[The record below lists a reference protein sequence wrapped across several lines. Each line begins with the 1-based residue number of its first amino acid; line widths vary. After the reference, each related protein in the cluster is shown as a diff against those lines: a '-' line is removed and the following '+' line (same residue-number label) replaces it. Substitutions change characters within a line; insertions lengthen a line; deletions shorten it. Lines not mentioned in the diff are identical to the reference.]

1 MIDSQPSE
9 MTLMVR
15 IFHTADV
22 HVGLKF
28 TRGYPESLQKSLVDE
43 RVAIVAR
50 MVDLANRERCD
61 LFVVAGD
68 LFDHLRVSKKVIRQT
83 AEALRR
89 FSGLVAVLPGNH
101 DYKSEVDDPI
111 WPDFKDNLGEGHL
124 ILDRCVPYDLEPFG
138 LPVVLLPGVCTAKHS
153 KKNAVGWIKEAT
165 AELPESKL
173 KIGVAHG
180 SLAGLS
186 PDFNGDYYPMQQ
198 SELNQMNVDAWLLGH
213 THIRFPDRNEG
224 CDERVFYPSTPEPDG
239 FDCSHA
245 GHALVIDIH
254 EDRTC
259 EYRSVRTG
267 RFRFH
272 VLHKTGVDSE
282 HKLNQ
287 LKKEFEELPKGEHLV
302 KLKLQGRLDSEALE
316 QLKTL
321 ESELRRLVSYF
332 EFNSEEVLRAVR
344 QKDLDAEF
352 TEGSFPHQLLSELAH
367 DESDQF
373 ALQLAYDLVRE
384 AR

>member
-1 MIDSQPSE
+1 
-9 MTLMVR
+9 MVR

-43 RVAIVAR
+43 RVAVVAR
-50 MVDLANRERCD
+50 MADLANQEGCQ

-89 FSGLVAVLPGNH
+89 FDGMVAVLPGNH
-101 DYKSEVDDPI
+101 DYKSEADDPI
-111 WPDFKDNLGEGHL
+111 WPDFKDSLGEGHL
-124 ILDRCVPYDLEPFG
+124 ILDRCVPFDLEPFG
-138 LPVVLLPGVCTAKHS
+138 LPVVLLPGVCNAKHS
-153 KKNAVGWIKEAT
+153 KENAVGWIKEAT
-165 AELPESKL
+165 AELPEHKL

-186 PDFNGDYYPMQQ
+186 PDFNGDYFPMQQ
-198 SELNQMNVDAWLLGH
+198 SELNQMDVDLWLLGH

-224 CDERVFYPSTPEPDG
+224 RDDRVFYPSTPEPDG

-245 GHALVIDIH
+245 GHALVIDLH
-254 EDRTC
+254 EDGTC
-259 EYRSVRTG
+259 QYRSVRTG

-272 VLHKTGVDSE
+272 AMHTTGIDSE
-282 HKLNQ
+282 SKLAQ
-287 LKKEFEELPKGEHLV
+287 LKKEFEELPEGEHLV
-302 KLKLQGRLDSEALE
+302 KLKLQGRLDSEALA

-321 ESELRRLVSYF
+321 EPELGKLVSYL
-332 EFNSEEVLRAVR
+332 ELNSDEVLRAVR
-344 QKDLDAEF
+344 QEDLDAEF
-352 TEGSFPHQLLSELAH
+352 TEGSFPHQLLSELAKN
-367 DESDQF
+367 ESDQF

>member
-1 MIDSQPSE
+1 
-9 MTLMVR
+9 MVR

-43 RVAIVAR
+43 RVAVVAR
-50 MVDLANRERCD
+50 MADLANQEQCQ
-61 LFVVAGD
+61 LLVVAGD

-89 FSGLVAVLPGNH
+89 FNGVVAVLPGNH
-101 DYKSEVDDPI
+101 DYKSEADDPI
-111 WPDFKDNLGEGHL
+111 WPDFKDHLGEGHL
-124 ILDRCVPYDLEPFG
+124 ILDRCVPYDLDPFG

-153 KKNAVGWIKEAT
+153 KENAVGWIQEAT
-165 AELPESKL
+165 ADLPESKL

-186 PDFNGDYYPMQQ
+186 PDFNGDFYPMQQ
-198 SELNQMNVDAWLLGH
+198 SELAQMDVDMWLLGH
-213 THIRFPDRNEG
+213 THIRFPDRSEG
-224 CDERVFYPSTPEPDG
+224 RDDRVFYPSTPEPDG
-239 FDCSHA
+239 FDCGHA

-272 VLHKTGVDSE
+272 VMHKTGIDSE
-282 HKLNQ
+282 LKLAQ
-287 LKKEFEELPKGEHLV
+287 LKKEFEELPEGEHLV

-321 ESELRRLVSYF
+321 ESELGELVSYL
-332 EFNSEEVLRAVR
+332 EFNADEVLRAVR
-344 QKDLDAEF
+344 QEDLDAEF

>member
-1 MIDSQPSE
+1 
-9 MTLMVR
+9 MVR

-43 RVAIVAR
+43 RVAVVAK
-50 MVDLANRERCD
+50 MADLANRERCQ
-61 LFVVAGD
+61 LLVVAGD

-89 FSGLVAVLPGNH
+89 FDGLVAVLPGNH
-101 DYKSEVDDPI
+101 DYKSEADDPI
-111 WPDFKDNLGEGHL
+111 WPDFKDHLGEGHL

-153 KKNAVGWIKEAT
+153 KENAVGWIQEAT
-165 AELPESKL
+165 ADLPESKL

-186 PDFNGDYYPMQQ
+186 PDFNGDFYPMQQ
-198 SELNQMNVDAWLLGH
+198 SELAQMDVDMWLLGH
-213 THIRFPDRNEG
+213 THIRFPDRSEG
-224 CDERVFYPSTPEPDG
+224 RDDRVFYPSTPEPDG
-239 FDCSHA
+239 FDCGHA

-272 VLHKTGVDSE
+272 VMHKTGIDSE
-282 HKLNQ
+282 LKLAQ
-287 LKKEFEELPKGEHLV
+287 LKKEFEELPEGEHLV

-321 ESELRRLVSYF
+321 ESELGKLVSYL
-332 EFNSEEVLRAVR
+332 EFNADEVLRAVR
-344 QKDLDAEF
+344 QEDLDAEF

>member
-1 MIDSQPSE
+1 
-9 MTLMVR
+9 MVR

-43 RVAIVAR
+43 RVAVVAR
-50 MVDLANRERCD
+50 MADLANQERCQ

-89 FSGLVAVLPGNH
+89 FDGLVAVLPGNH
-101 DYKSEVDDPI
+101 DYKSEADDPI
-111 WPDFKDNLGEGHL
+111 WPDFKDSLGEGHL

-138 LPVVLLPGVCTAKHS
+138 MPVVLLPGVCTAKHS
-153 KKNAVGWIKEAT
+153 KENAVGWIQEAT
-165 AELPESKL
+165 ADLPESKL

-198 SELNQMNVDAWLLGH
+198 PELAKMDVDVWLLGH
-213 THIRFPDRNEG
+213 THIRFPDRDEG
-224 CDERVFYPSTPEPDG
+224 SDARVFYPSTPEPDG
-239 FDCSHA
+239 FDCGHA
-245 GHALVIDIH
+245 GHALVIDID

-272 VLHKTGVDSE
+272 VMHKTGIDSE
-282 HKLNQ
+282 SKLIQ
-287 LKKEFEELPKGEHLV
+287 LKKEFEELPEGEHLV

-321 ESELRRLVSYF
+321 ESEINQVVSYL
-332 EFNSEEVLRAVR
+332 EFNADEVLRAVR
-344 QKDLDAEF
+344 QEDLDSEF
-352 TEGSFPHQLLSELAH
+352 TEGSFPHQLLSELAQT
-367 DESDQF
+367 ESDQF
-373 ALQLAYDLVRE
+373 ALQLAYDLVKE

>member
-1 MIDSQPSE
+1 
-9 MTLMVR
+9 MVR

-43 RVAIVAR
+43 RVAVVAR
-50 MVDLANRERCD
+50 MADLANQERCQ

-68 LFDHLRVSKKVIRQT
+68 LFDHLRVPKKLIRQT

-89 FSGLVAVLPGNH
+89 FNGVVAVLPGNH
-101 DYKSEVDDPI
+101 DYKSEADDPI
-111 WPDFKDNLGEGHL
+111 WPDFKDHLGEGHI
-124 ILDRCVPYDLEPFG
+124 ILDRCVPYDLESLG
-138 LPVVLLPGVCTAKHS
+138 LPAVLLPGVCTAKHS
-153 KKNAVGWIKEAT
+153 KENAVGWIQEAT
-165 AELPESKL
+165 AELPEHKL

-198 SELNQMNVDAWLLGH
+198 SELTKMDVDVWLLGH
-213 THIRFPDRNEG
+213 THIRFPDRDEG
-224 CDERVFYPSTPEPDG
+224 RDARVFYPSTPEPDG

-245 GHALVIDIH
+245 GHALVIDLH
-254 EDRTC
+254 EDGTC
-259 EYRSVRTG
+259 QYRSVRTG

-272 VLHKTGVDSE
+272 AMHTTGIDSE
-282 HKLNQ
+282 SKLAQ
-287 LKKEFEELPKGEHLV
+287 LKKEFEELPEGEHLV
-302 KLKLQGRLDSEALE
+302 KLKLQGRLDSEALA

-321 ESELRRLVSYF
+321 EPELGKLVSYL
-332 EFNSEEVLRAVR
+332 EFNADEVLRAVR
-344 QKDLDAEF
+344 QEDLDAEF
-352 TEGSFPHQLLSELAH
+352 TEGSFPHQLLSELAKN
-367 DESDQF
+367 ESDQF

>member
-1 MIDSQPSE
+1 MI
-9 MTLMVR
+9 R

-28 TRGYPESLQKSLVDE
+28 TRGYPESLQASLVDE
-43 RVAIVAR
+43 RIAVVTR
-50 MVDLANRERCD
+50 MADLANQERCQ
-61 LFVVAGD
+61 LLVVAGD
-68 LFDHLRVSKKVIRQT
+68 LFDHLRVSKKMIRKT

-89 FSGLVAVLPGNH
+89 FNGLVAVLPGNH
-101 DYKSEVDDPI
+101 DYKSEAEDPI
-111 WPDFKDNLGEGHL
+111 WPEFKDHLGEGHL
-124 ILDRCVPYDLEPFG
+124 ILDRCVPYDLEPLG
-138 LPVVLLPGVCTAKHS
+138 LPAVLLPGVCTAKHS
-153 KKNAVGWIKEAT
+153 KKNAVGWIKEVIG
-165 AELPESKL
+165 ELPGNRL

-198 SELNQMNVDAWLLGH
+198 SELTQMDVDLWLLGH

-224 CDERVFYPSTPEPDG
+224 RDARVFYPSTPEPDG

-254 EDRTC
+254 DGKTC

-272 VLHKTGVDSE
+272 KMHKTEIDSE
-282 HKLNQ
+282 NKLSQ
-287 LKKEFEELPKGEHLV
+287 LKKEFKELPEGEHLV
-302 KLKLQGRLDSEALE
+302 KLKLQGRLDSETLE

-321 ESELRRLVSYF
+321 ESQLSHLVSYL
-332 EFNSEEVLRAVR
+332 EFNTDEVLRAVR
-344 QKDLDAEF
+344 QEDLDAEF
-352 TEGSFPHQLLSELAH
+352 TEGSFPHQLLSELAQNK
-367 DESDQF
+367 SDQF
-373 ALQLAYDLVRE
+373 ALQLAYDLIKE
-384 AR
+384 AH

>member
-1 MIDSQPSE
+1 
-9 MTLMVR
+9 MVR

-28 TRGYPESLQKSLVDE
+28 TRGYPESLQGSLVDE
-43 RVAIVAR
+43 RVAVVAK
-50 MVDLANRERCD
+50 MADLANQERCQ
-61 LFVVAGD
+61 LFVIAGD

-89 FSGLVAVLPGNH
+89 FDGLVAVLPGNH
-101 DYKSEVDDPI
+101 DYKSEADDPI
-111 WPDFKDNLGEGHL
+111 WPDFKDSLGEGHL

-138 LPVVLLPGVCTAKHS
+138 MPVVLLPGVCTAKHS
-153 KKNAVGWIKEAT
+153 KENAVGWIKEVT
-165 AELPESKL
+165 ADLPESKL

-198 SELNQMNVDAWLLGH
+198 TELSKMDVDVWLLGH
-213 THIRFPDRNEG
+213 THIRFPDRDEG
-224 CDERVFYPSTPEPDG
+224 SDARVFYPSTPEPDG
-239 FDCSHA
+239 FDCRHA
-245 GHALVIDIH
+245 GHALVIDVG
-254 EDRTC
+254 EDGTC

-272 VLHKTGVDSE
+272 VMHKTGTDSE
-282 HKLNQ
+282 LKLAQ
-287 LKKEFEELPKGEHLV
+287 LKKEFEELSEGDHLV
-302 KLKLQGRLDSEALE
+302 KLKLQGRLDNEALE

-321 ESELRRLVSYF
+321 ESELGELVSYL
-332 EFNSEEVLRAVR
+332 EFNADEVLRVVR
-344 QKDLDAEF
+344 QEDLDAEF

-373 ALQLAYDLVRE
+373 ALQMAYDLVRE

>member
-1 MIDSQPSE
+1 
-9 MTLMVR
+9 MVR

-43 RVAIVAR
+43 RVAVVAR
-50 MVDLANRERCD
+50 MVDLANRERCE

-89 FSGLVAVLPGNH
+89 FNGTVAVLPGNH
-101 DYKSEVDDPI
+101 DYKSVVEDPI
-111 WPDFKDNLGEGHL
+111 WPDFRDELGEGHL
-124 ILDRCVPYDLEPFG
+124 ILDRCVPYDLEPLG

-153 KKNAVGWIKEAT
+153 KENAVGWIKEAA
-165 AELPESKL
+165 AELPKNKL

-180 SLAGLS
+180 SLASLS

-198 SELNQMNVDAWLLGH
+198 SELNQMDVDAWLLGH

-224 CDERVFYPSTPEPDG
+224 RDERVFYPSTPAPDG

-259 EYRSVRTG
+259 EYRFMRTG
-267 RFRFH
+267 RFWFH
-272 VLHKTGVDSE
+272 AMHKTGIDSE
-282 HKLNQ
+282 LKLTQ
-287 LKKEFEELPKGEHLV
+287 LKKEFEGLPEGEHLV
-302 KLKLQGRLDSEALE
+302 KVKLQGRLESEALE

-321 ESELRRLVSYF
+321 ESELAKLVSYL
-332 EFNSEEVLRAVR
+332 EFNADEVLRAVR
-344 QKDLDAEF
+344 QKDLDGEF

>member
-1 MIDSQPSE
+1 MIK
-9 MTLMVR
+9 

-28 TRGYPESLQKSLVDE
+28 TRGYSESLQKALVEE
-43 RVAIVAR
+43 RIAVVGR
-50 MVDLANRERCD
+50 MADLANQEQCQ

-68 LFDHLRVSKKVIRQT
+68 LFDHLRVSRKVIRET
-83 AEALRR
+83 AKSLRR
-89 FSGLVAVLPGNH
+89 FDGVVAVLPGNH
-101 DYKSEVDDPI
+101 DYKSDADDPI
-111 WPDFKDNLGEGHL
+111 WPEFKDHLGEGHL
-124 ILDRCVPYDLEPFG
+124 VLDRCEPYELQSLG
-138 LPVVLLPGVCTAKHS
+138 LPAVLLPGVCTAKHS
-153 KKNAVGWIKEAT
+153 KENAVGWIKEAT

-180 SLAGLS
+180 SLDGLS

-198 SELNQMNVDAWLLGH
+198 SELSQMDIDVWLLGH

-224 CDERVFYPSTPEPDG
+224 RDARVFYPSTPEPDG
-239 FDCSHA
+239 FDCRHA

-254 EDRTC
+254 DDRTC
-259 EYRSVRTG
+259 EYHSVRTG

-272 VLHKTGVDSE
+272 TMHRSGIDAE
-282 HKLNQ
+282 HKLTQ
-287 LKKEFEELPKGEHLV
+287 LKKEFEDLPKGEHLV

-321 ESELRRLVSYF
+321 ESMLRQSVSYL
-332 EFNSEEVLRAVR
+332 EFNADEVLRVVR
-344 QKDLDAEF
+344 QEDLDAEF
-352 TEGSFPHQLLSELAH
+352 TEGSFPHQLLSGLARN
-367 DESDQF
+367 ESDQF